1 MIMTMISPGLQA
13 LAQVGAER
21 LLNAIPGGLLIAAL
35 AWLLLRVAGKQNS
48 GTRFAVWF
56 CALLAIAGLPFVP
69 SLSSAGATPVARSA
83 IMLPAGW
90 AVAIVSLWLAVS
102 SLAMARIVAGLWNLR
117 RLRNGCVALS
127 SASSPA
133 EVRDLVALLQSE
145 HRIVICR
152 SSAVRVPTV
161 IGFFRPAILIPDW
174 TLQELSAEELRVV
187 LLHEIAHLERR
198 DDWTNLA
205 QKLIRTAF
213 FFHPAVWW
221 IERRLNVER
230 EMACDDAVLAKTA
243 NPQAYAECLVSLAEK
258 SFARRFARRSMAMAQ
273 AVIGHAKD
281 TALRLAH
288 ILDGNK
294 THSSAVFKP
303 ALGIATVLVVAGTI
317 ALPHAPRI
325 IAFENAAPPAI
336 AAPMIT
342 AHASPQFTQAMVV
355 PASFPA
361 TVQAAPQAIGVSH
374 KAPVQPIYRAANVA
388 KTEEAMQELSEP
400 TAELVPASLQ
410 QEIPAP
416 QLLLV
421 VRTMQ
426 FDESGLATVH
436 LSVWRVTL
444 DPDQQAVRQEF
455 ILRKL

>member
-1 MIMTMISPGLQA
+1 MIGPGLQV

-56 CALLAIAGLPFVP
+56 CALLAIASLPFMPFV
-69 SLSSAGATPVARSA
+69 SSAGLANPATRPA
-83 IMLPAGW
+83 IMLPAAW
-90 AVAIVSLWLAVS
+90 AVAVFSLWLAVS
-102 SLAMARIVAGLWNLR
+102 SLALIRIVAGLWNLR
-117 RLRNGCVALS
+117 RLRSGCIAFTP
-127 SASSPA
+127 ANSPA
-133 EVRDLVALLQSE
+133 AVSHLVAQLQSE
-145 HRIVICR
+145 LGIVICG

-174 TLQELSAEELRVV
+174 ALQELSAEELKVV

-221 IERRLNVER
+221 IERRLNIER

-243 NPQAYAECLVSLAEK
+243 DPQAYAECLVSLAEK
-258 SFARRFARRSMAMAQ
+258 SFARRFAQHSLSLAQ
-273 AVIGHAKD
+273 AVIGHARD
-281 TALRLAH
+281 TALRLAR
-288 ILDGNK
+288 ILDGN
-294 THSSAVFKP
+294 TTRSSAVFKP
-303 ALGIATVLVVAGTI
+303 TLGIATVLAVAGTI
-317 ALPHAPRI
+317 ALQHAPKV
-325 IAFENAAPPAI
+325 IAFQSSAAPPLVAS
-336 AAPMIT
+336 AANVL
-342 AHASPQFTQAMVV
+342 PQFAQAMVV

-361 TVQAAPQAIGVSH
+361 TVKAAPQTVEKKH
-374 KAPVQPIYRAANVA
+374 KPPTQPIYRAVRVA
-388 KTEEAMQELSEP
+388 KSDEAMRESSDP
-400 TAELVPASLQ
+400 PADLVRASLQ
-410 QEIPAP
+410 QQIPAS

-426 FDESGLATVH
+426 FDDSGFAMVH
-436 LSVWRVTL
+436 MSVWRVTL
-444 DPDQQAVRQEF
+444 DPDQQQAVRQEF
-455 ILRKL
+455 IVRKL